1 LNMQKFS
8 ESVIKFRKL
17 IIFVTILITLILG
30 FFLKDLT
37 INSDILSYLPQDDPK
52 VVIFNEVGD
61 KFGGSSLA
69 MVALECEDAFNQSTL
84 TRANEITQQF
94 KEMDEIF
101 HVMSLTDIIDIK
113 KTDWGFEIGKLIDED
128 NIPRDSEELLRL
140 RKYALSK
147 DMYRGNLISD
157 DGKITLIIAR
167 LKEDADKLAI
177 GRRMREVVEGTR
189 GNEKIYYGG
198 IPFQMIFLTDIIQ
211 SDLIILMPLVILLVM
226 GILFVSFRSLRGVF
240 LPLSCVLIST
250 IWVLGFMSL
259 LKIPLTIASDAMPV
273 LLVAIGSAYGIHMLS
288 KYNENIHKEDGK
300 IQDIKGALSEV
311 GFPILLA
318 GLTTLIGFLSF
329 LSSNLSLIREF
340 GVFTA
345 MGVAFAMIISVTFLP
360 AVLSFMKVK
369 RSTKKKENEW
379 STRMMNKLGGF
390 VLRNAKLIVAFC
402 TVVVLF
408 SLFMITR
415 LSREVNMID
424 YFKKNSEIRQAEE
437 MMEERL
443 SGSIPVQIVIKGDLK
458 DPFVLK
464 EMIRFEKFL
473 EAQPSIHNPQS
484 IADLICEMNWA
495 VNGHHTIPETRDGV
509 ANLWF
514 FIEGNEILNQLITD
528 DAMEALIQAK
538 LGTVN
543 TKQVIALVNQVEGYI
558 NKELRTDLVELR
570 ISLVSSDFEA
580 ELAKERME
588 RILSKINWDIR
599 KRGLVWTAHN
609 SELSEMLFTAANP
622 NSGGLDDAMIDAIG
636 MKVSDYLRAESA
648 DIQVESEK
656 VIIAIIADIG
666 DSLRLSKS
674 GERIGEAKTP
684 EWGEEDIVDILKN
697 NVPQPLYA
705 EDPEALDY
713 VAETIVTII
722 KDEKIWTRVKRLI
735 QDIKPFLPESLVNDE
750 KFLSDLRDDVWE
762 INEEWTAISH
772 SKYTIFSGNTKSQS
786 RAKLSAQQT
795 GMPIIYND
803 LDRQIMKSQA
813 FSLSIAILLVFLLLA
828 CRLKSIIGGFIS
840 TTPIILTI
848 LINFTIMA
856 IFGIPLDVV
865 TVLIGSVAVGIGI
878 DYTIHFIIRFKVE
891 HALGKTELEAL
902 GKTLETTGKAIVI
915 NALSVM
921 MGFLVLVLGNIV
933 PMQRFGYLIA
943 LTMIISSTASIT
955 VMPALL
961 LVTRAGFI
969 GRLGL
974 LANGLVS
981 KVATKINA
989 KNNYRNMEEKCKK

>member
-1 LNMQKFS
+1 MKKFT
-8 ESVIKFRKL
+8 ELVIKYRKI
-17 IIFVTILITLILG
+17 IIFITIFTTLVLG

-52 VVIFNEVGD
+52 VVLFNEVGD

-69 MVALECEDAFNQSTL
+69 MVALESDDAFSHITL
-84 TRANEITQQF
+84 TRVNEITRQF
-94 KEMDEIF
+94 KEIDEIS

-113 KTDWGFEIGKLIDED
+113 KTEWGLEIGKLIDKD
-128 NIPRDSEELLRL
+128 NIPRDSEELFRL
-140 RKYALSK
+140 RNYALSK

-157 DGKITLIIAR
+157 DGKITVIIAR

-177 GRRMREVVEGTR
+177 GRRMREIVEGTR
-189 GNEKIYYGG
+189 GDEKIYYAGM
-198 IPFQMIFLTDIIQ
+198 PFQMIFLTDIIQ
-211 SDLIILMPLVILLVM
+211 SDLGKLIPLVILLVM
-226 GILFVSFRSLRGVF
+226 GILFMSFRSLRGVF
-240 LPLSCVLIST
+240 LPLSCVLMST
-250 IWVLGFMSL
+250 IWVLGIISL

-288 KYNENIHKEDGK
+288 KYNEDVRPGDSK
-300 IQDIKGALSEV
+300 IQGIKEALSEV

-318 GLTTLIGFLSF
+318 CVTTLVGFLTF
-329 LSSNLSLIREF
+329 LSSNLNLIREF

-345 MGVAFAMIISVTFLP
+345 MGVGFAMIISVTFLP

-369 RSTKKKENEW
+369 RIKRGTKKIEKEW
-379 STRMMNKLGGF
+379 TTRMMDKLGEF

-402 TVVVLF
+402 MVVVLF
-408 SLFMITR
+408 SFFMVTR

-424 YFKKNSEIRQAEE
+424 YFKKDSEIRQAEE

-443 SGSIPVQIVIKGDLK
+443 GGSIPVQIVVKGDLK
-458 DPFVLK
+458 NPFVLK

-473 EAQPSIHNPQS
+473 EAQPDIRNPQS
-484 IADLICEMNWA
+484 IADLICEMNWV
-495 VNGHHTIPETRDGV
+495 VNGHHTIPETREGV

-558 NKELRTDLVELR
+558 NKELRTDLIELR
-570 ISLVSSDFEA
+570 ISLASSELVT
-580 ELAKERME
+580 ELAKDRME
-588 RILSKINWDIR
+588 RILSKIEWDIR
-599 KRGLVWTAHN
+599 KRGLAWNPHN
-609 SELSEMLFTAANP
+609 IELRESLFTAAYP
-622 NSGGLDDAMIDAIG
+622 NKGGFDNALIDAMR
-636 MKVSDYLRAESA
+636 MKVGDYLRGESA

-656 VIIAIIADIG
+656 VISAIIADIG
-666 DSLRLSKS
+666 DALRLSKS
-674 GERIGEAKTP
+674 GEKFAEAETP
-684 EWGEEDIVDILKN
+684 EWGEEDIVAILKKN
-697 NVPQPLYA
+697 IPQTLYA
-705 EDPEALDY
+705 DDQEAIDY
-713 VAETIVTII
+713 AAEKIVAII
-722 KDEKIWTRVKRLI
+722 KDGKNWARVNGLI
-735 QDIKPFLPESLVNDE
+735 QQINAFLPGSLANNE

-762 INEEWTAISH
+762 INEDRMTIEG
-772 SKYTIFSGNTKSQS
+772 SKYESLSDNTKVEN
-786 RAKLSAQQT
+786 RTKLSAQQT

-813 FSLSIAILLVFLLLA
+813 FSLSIAILLVLLLLA
-828 CRLKSIIGGFIS
+828 YRMKSLIGGLIS
-840 TTPIILTI
+840 ITPIILTI

-891 HALGKTELEAL
+891 HARGKTELEAL
-902 GKTLETTGKAIVI
+902 DKTLETTGKAIVI

-943 LTMIISSTASIT
+943 LTMIISATASIT
-955 VMPALL
+955 VLPALL

-974 LANGLVS
+974 LATGLVS
-981 KVATKINA
+981 KITNKINA
-989 KNNYRNMEEKCKK
+989 KNNF

>member
-1 LNMQKFS
+1 MNMKKFS
-8 ESVIKFRKL
+8 ELVIKYRKI
-17 IIFVTILITLILG
+17 IIFITIFTTLVLG

-52 VVIFNEVGD
+52 VVLFNEVGD

-69 MVALECEDAFNQSTL
+69 MVALESDDAFSYTTL
-84 TRANEITQQF
+84 TRVDEITQQF
-94 KEMDEIF
+94 KNMDEIF
-101 HVMSLTDIIDIK
+101 HVLSLTDIIDIK
-113 KTDWGFEIGKLIDED
+113 KTEWGLEIGKLIDND
-128 NIPRDSEELLRL
+128 NIPRDSKELFKL
-140 RKYALSK
+140 KNYALSK

-177 GRRMREVVEGTR
+177 GRRMREIVEGTR

-211 SDLIILMPLVILLVM
+211 SDLGKLIPLVVLLVM
-226 GILFVSFRSLRGVF
+226 CVLFMSFRSLRGVF
-240 LPLSCVLIST
+240 LPLSCVLMST
-250 IWVLGFMSL
+250 IWVLGIMSL

-273 LLVAIGSAYGIHMLS
+273 MLVAVGSAYGIHMLS
-288 KYNENIHKEDGK
+288 KYNEDVRPGDSK
-300 IQDIKGALSEV
+300 IQGIREALSEV
-311 GFPILLA
+311 GFPILLT
-318 GLTTLIGFLSF
+318 GVTTLIGFLAF

-360 AVLSFMKVK
+360 AVLSHLKV
-369 RSTKKKENEW
+369 RRTNRNTKKIENEW
-379 STRMMNKLGGF
+379 STRMMDRLGGF
-390 VLRNAKLIVAFC
+390 VLRNAKLIAAC
-402 TVVVLF
+402 CAAVVLF

-437 MMEERL
+437 MMQERL
-443 SGSIPVQIVIKGDLK
+443 GGSIPVQIVVKGDLK

-473 EAQPSIHNPQS
+473 EAQPDIRNPQS
-484 IADLICEMNWA
+484 IADLICEMNWV
-495 VNGHHTIPETRDGV
+495 VNGHHTIPETREGV

-514 FIEGNEILNQLITD
+514 FIEGNEVLNQLITD

-538 LGTVN
+538 LGTIN

-558 NKELRTDLVELR
+558 NQELRTDLVELR
-570 ISLVSSDFEA
+570 ISLVSSDFAA

-588 RILSKINWDIR
+588 RILSKIDWDIR
-599 KRGLVWTAHN
+599 KRGLAWNPHN
-609 SELSEMLFTAANP
+609 EELRESLFTASYP
-622 NSGGLDDAMIDAIG
+622 DKGGFDNDLIDAIG
-636 MKVSDYLRAESA
+636 MKVGDYLRAESA
-648 DIQVESEK
+648 DIQVGSEK
-656 VIIAIIADIG
+656 VIPSIIADIG
-666 DSLRLSKS
+666 DALGLSKS
-674 GERIGEAKTP
+674 GERIGGAKTP
-684 EWGEEDIVDILKN
+684 EWGEEDIVDILKRN
-697 NVPQPLYA
+697 IPQTLYSD
-705 EDPEALDY
+705 DPEALDY

-722 KDEKIWTRVKRLI
+722 RDEKNWARVNGLI
-735 QDIKPFLPESLVNDE
+735 QNIKLFLPESLENDE
-750 KFLSDLRDDVWE
+750 KFLSDIRADVWE
-762 INEEWTAISH
+762 INEEWTAISG
-772 SKYTIFSGNTKSQS
+772 SKYANLPNNMKVENRT
-786 RAKLSAQQT
+786 KLSAQQT

-828 CRLKSIIGGFIS
+828 YRLKSLIGGLIS

-891 HALGKTELEAL
+891 HARGKTELEAL
-902 GKTLETTGKAIVI
+902 DKTLETTGKAIVI
-915 NALSVM
+915 NALSVT

-943 LTMIISSTASIT
+943 LTMIISATASIT
-955 VMPALL
+955 VLPALL

-974 LANGLVS
+974 LTTGLVS
-981 KVATKINA
+981 KITNKINT
-989 KNNYRNMEEKCKK
+989 KNNCRKK